1 MKKATILFVG
11 VLMAMCVVAQKKD
24 TIPDLSKGKYVITNM
39 VEDSLSLKDEASY
52 TLRALKNGAIIV
64 RLKTSP
70 KSVAAYRQAG
80 RNDIA
85 DRIEADR
92 FKQNQRMYE
101 AFERNFFFC
110 PVYFIYAHETQA
122 FLDGKKYLFL
132 NRDLVRD
139 STIEFAYGDNFVFC
153 EYGSVES
160 FSKFDDYSHPVA
172 GPVNTVN
179 LDKLNDKAMD
189 KTPAG
194 TSTSPATHS
203 GIIMLDKELHQLH
216 RPFPFVEGVYLD
228 KFDAPVRTLDHDINR
243 AYGRLVVNRD
253 FKEKIKEEKKRMKA
267 EKKKLPRY
275 NPFKD

>member
-11 VLMAMCVVAQKKD
+11 VLIAMCVGAQKKD
-24 TIPDLSKGKYVITNM
+24 TLTGLASGNYVLTDAPADT
-39 VEDSLSLKDEASY
+39 VLYRDQASI
-52 TLRALKNGAIIV
+52 TLRNLKQGAVIV

-70 KSVAAYRQAG
+70 KSVVAYRQAG

-92 FKQNQRMYE
+92 YKQNQRMYD
-101 AFERNFFFC
+101 AFARNFFFC

-139 STIEFAYGDNFVFC
+139 STIAFTYGDNFVFC